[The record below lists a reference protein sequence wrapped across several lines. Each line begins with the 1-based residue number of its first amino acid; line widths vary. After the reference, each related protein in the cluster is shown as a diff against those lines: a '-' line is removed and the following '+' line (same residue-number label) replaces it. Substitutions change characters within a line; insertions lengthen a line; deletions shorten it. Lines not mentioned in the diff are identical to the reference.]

1 MNTNQETGKNGAAR
15 NLATVCLDRCQKL
28 VALLT
33 KVKENLVAE
42 FKQKFEVQERLLR
55 LAINEAEA
63 LAWETDY
70 PHLVFPT
77 LALEKV
83 KVAATWNERQGM
95 IRRGDQIFAFAA

>member
-1 MNTNQETGKNGAAR
+1 MNINQETGKNGGTR
-15 NLATVCLDRCQKL
+15 TLATVCLERCQKL
-28 VALLT
+28 VAHLT
-33 KVKENLVAE
+33 TVKENLVAE

-95 IRRGDQIFAFAA
+95 IRRNSPSFAFAA

>member
-1 MNTNQETGKNGAAR
+1 MNTNQEIGKNGVTR
-15 NLATVCLDRCQKL
+15 TLATACVERCQKL
-28 VALLT
+28 VAHLT

-95 IRRGDQIFAFAA
+95 IRRSSPSSAFAA